1 MPSLGTRH
9 VAHFIL
15 KGPDRDVGTH
25 PSVVAK
31 AFRRDVAMTVA
42 SGRFGESLTVST
54 DDINNSALAEW
65 QDGRRAA
72 ATSIGKRINRTA

>member
-31 AFRRDVAMTVA
+31 VFRKDTAMTIA
-42 SGRFGESLTVST
+42 RGRLGDALTVST
-54 DDINNSALAEW
+54 DEINNSALAEW
-65 QDGRRAA
+65 QEGRRAA